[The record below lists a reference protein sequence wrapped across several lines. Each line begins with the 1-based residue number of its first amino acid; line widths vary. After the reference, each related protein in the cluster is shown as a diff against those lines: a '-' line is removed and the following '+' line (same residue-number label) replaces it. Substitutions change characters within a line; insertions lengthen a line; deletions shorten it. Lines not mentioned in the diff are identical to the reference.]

1 MSADFDAVGVGT
13 IVVRVIDHATRQPQN
28 PLFDGRKRGEI
39 GVGTERSDRVVEK
52 GGHGVEV
59 SGAADAMFLVPERCS
74 AVGNEWRPGGQA
86 DETARMRLG
95 IFLAPVTVSSYV
107 QECQAVADAGFT
119 SVWSPQIFGLE
130 TLAAIAVAG
139 TTVKNI
145 TFGTAVVPT
154 YPRHPMTM
162 AQLALTA
169 QDATG
174 GRLVL
179 GIGLSHQVVIE
190 GMYGMSFDKPAIHMR
205 EYLSILGPLVRD
217 RQVSFIGSA
226 LTFKGSV
233 QAPGVAPF
241 PILIAALAPA
251 MLRLAGTLADGTILW
266 MTGPRTIGD
275 HIIPSMHSAATEA
288 GRPTPQTIVGLPVCL
303 TNDVDA
309 AKAKAAKDFAIYGQ
323 LPSYRAVLDREG
335 AAGPADI
342 AIVGD
347 EAAIA
352 AHIQRVADSGATELC
367 ANIFGTTE
375 EKARTQ
381 QFLATLL

>member
-1 MSADFDAVGVGT
+1 
-13 IVVRVIDHATRQPQN
+13 
-28 PLFDGRKRGEI
+28 
-39 GVGTERSDRVVEK
+39 
-52 GGHGVEV
+52 
-59 SGAADAMFLVPERCS
+59 
-74 AVGNEWRPGGQA
+74 
-86 DETARMRLG
+86 MRIG
-95 IFLAPVTVSSYV
+95 IFLAPVTIDSYV
-107 QECQAVADAGFT
+107 KDCQEVADAGFA

-190 GMYGMSFDKPAIHMR
+190 GMYGMSFDKPAVHMR

-217 RQVSFIGSA
+217 RSVSYTGKT
-226 LTFKGSV
+226 LTFKGAV
-233 QAPGVAPF
+233 QAPGATAF
-241 PILIAALAPA
+241 PVLIAALAPA

-266 MTGPRTIGD
+266 MTGPRTIGE
-275 HIIPSMHSAATEA
+275 HIIPSMHAAATEA
-288 GRPTPQTIVGLPVCL
+288 GRPTPQTVVGLPVCL

-342 AIVGD
+342 AVVGD

-352 AHIQRVADSGATELC
+352 SHIQRVADSGATELC
-367 ANIFGTTE
+367 ASIFGTAE
-375 EKARTQ
+375 EKTRTQ
-381 QFLATLL
+381 QFLATLV

>member
-1 MSADFDAVGVGT
+1 MR
-13 IVVRVIDHATRQPQN
+13 RVA
-28 PLFDGRKRGEI
+28 
-39 GVGTERSDRVVEK
+39 S
-52 GGHGVEV
+52 GG
-59 SGAADAMFLVPERCS
+59 L
-74 AVGNEWRPGGQA
+74 A
-86 DETARMRLG
+86 DENASPMRLG

-107 QECQAVADAGFT
+107 QECQAVADAGFA

-217 RQVSFIGSA
+217 RQVSFTGSA
-226 LTFKGSV
+226 LTFKGAV

-266 MTGPRTIGD
+266 MTGPRTIAD
-275 HIIPSMHSAATEA
+275 HIIPSMHSAASEA
-288 GRPTPQTIVGLPVCL
+288 GRPTPQTVVGLPVCL

-335 AAGPADI
+335 AAGPADV

-347 EAAIA
+347 EAAVA